1 MLWWLG
7 IKVLGVILTLVGIF
21 LIVFFPMSSED
32 QNIPQMGISMDI
44 VGVLFGVILLVIGIF
59 LIFSEF

>member
-21 LIVFFPMSSED
+21 LIVFFPMSSEE
-32 QNIPQMGISMDI
+32 QSIPQMGISVDI
-44 VGVLFGVILLVIGIF
+44 VGVLLGVVLLVIGIF

>member
-7 IKVLGVILTLVGIF
+7 IKVLGVILTLIGVF
-21 LIVFFPMSSED
+21 LIVFFPMSPED
-32 QNIPQMGISMDI
+32 QSITSMNISVDI
-44 VGVLFGVILLVIGIF
+44 VGVLFGVVLLVIGIF

>member
-7 IKVLGVILTLVGIF
+7 IKVLGVILTLIGIF
-21 LIVFFPMSSED
+21 LIVFFPMSPED
-32 QNIPQMGISMDI
+32 QSIPQMGISMDI
-44 VGVLFGVILLVIGIF
+44 VGVLFGVVLLVIGIF